1 MKQILAVAVLICA
14 ITLPAFAVDPRE
26 RLPDTKLE
34 TRARALSAELRCVVC
49 QNQSIDE
56 SDADLARDLRQV
68 IRVRIAVGDSDQEVL
83 DYVVARYGEFVL
95 LRPPFKGATVVLWL
109 GPILFVLAGLVGIV
123 LYYRRRPQ
131 DERSAA
137 MDDRT

>member
-109 GPILFVLAGLVGIV
+109 GPILFVLAGLAGIV

>member
-1 MKQILAVAVLICA
+1 MKQILAVVVLICA

-109 GPILFVLAGLVGIV
+109 GPILFVLAGLAGIV